1 MAMEQTTP
9 GAVALVGAGEYT
21 DAMNMTDAWL
31 LQTLG
36 GPTVARVALLPTA
49 SGLEANSPTM
59 WNEMGQRH
67 FAALGVQDI
76 RSTWILNRDG
86 ASDPKQLDLLS
97 GANFFYLSGGNP
109 QHTIDSLRDTP
120 AWEIMRAA
128 YAQGAV
134 LAGCSAGAMAMSGYT
149 ISLRQVMAGV
159 ITGGPQDWAPA
170 LGIVPRVVVFP
181 HFDRMPR
188 MLSQPTLQRLIKGAP
203 AGRVMLGVDER
214 TALVR
219 ITLPQ
224 QDGAEGEAGQARW
237 RVMGEQTVSVF
248 TSNAEAQVLR
258 VGDELTL

>member
-1 MAMEQTTP
+1 MAMAQTTS
-9 GAVALVGAGEYT
+9 GALALVGSGEYT
-21 DAMNMTDAWL
+21 DAMNSTDAWL

-36 GPTVARVALLPTA
+36 GPTAARVALLPTA
-49 SGLEANSPTM
+49 SGLEANSPRM

-76 RSTWILNRDG
+76 RSTWILNHE
-86 ASDPKQLDLLS
+86 AAADPAQLDLLR

-109 QHTIDSLRDTP
+109 QHTIDALRDTS
-120 AWEIMRAA
+120 AWDIMRTA

-134 LAGCSAGAMAMSGYT
+134 LAGCSAGAMAMGGYT

-170 LGIVPRVVVFP
+170 LGVVPRVVVFP

-188 MLSQPTLQRLIKGAP
+188 MLSQPTLQRLIHGAP
-203 AGRVMLGVDER
+203 AGRVMLGIDER

-219 ITLPQ
+219 ITPPQ
-224 QDGAEGEAGQARW
+224 QDGAEGIAGQARW

-248 TSNAEAQVLR
+248 TSNTEAQILQ
-258 VGDELTL
+258 VGDEITL